1 MTKTA
6 SSEKR
11 PWLNGNKLVTA
22 FFVSWVF
29 GAFVWHSRNYNI
41 APEENSVIYSHSDTV
56 QIVDETDQRKHPDSV
71 EKETRKV
78 WISTSVCFSG
88 NTKFYKKSHYPYLFS
103 TKLSSDLWHRVTNAS
118 TIVQVIYDEVDR
130 GSEKMEKFK
139 RELEEGGS
147 RVELVSSNGVSDKKS
162 HGVYSQQ
169 KTKCYF
175 CVSYMA
181 VLIL

>member
-1 MTKTA
+1 MTKTI
-6 SSEKR
+6 SESR
-11 PWLNGNKLVTA
+11 PSWFSREKLVTA
-22 FFVSWVF
+22 FFASWVF
-29 GAFVWHSRNYNI
+29 CAFVWHYNNYRLEIPSENGLVYPY
-41 APEENSVIYSHSDTV
+41 PEV
-56 QIVDETDQRKHPDSV
+56 ETDNDSSP
-71 EKETRKV
+71 ETITKRPTKV

-88 NTKFYKKSHYPYLFS
+88 NTKFYKKSHYPYLYS